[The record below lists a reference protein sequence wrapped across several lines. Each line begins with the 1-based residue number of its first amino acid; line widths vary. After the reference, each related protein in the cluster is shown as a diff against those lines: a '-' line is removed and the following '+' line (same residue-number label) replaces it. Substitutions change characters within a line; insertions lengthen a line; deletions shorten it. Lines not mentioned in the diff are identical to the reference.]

1 MAVSFIV
8 ITSRVF
14 KVSSFLVIV
23 ANSVVLGLTQD
34 NESLESQK
42 ILENQNLFFFAF
54 FCFEIL
60 VKLSG
65 EGIRHYI
72 RDRFNWFDGAV
83 VVISAI
89 DITIEYTLRS
99 TSCNNKKINYP

>member
-1 MAVSFIV
+1 MSSRPFKIASFFI
-8 ITSRVF
+8 I
-14 KVSSFLVIV
+14 L
-23 ANSVVLGLTQD
+23 ANTVVLGLTQD
-34 NESLESQK
+34 NESKQTQL
-42 ILENQNLFFFAF
+42 ILENLNLFFFAF

-60 VKLSG
+60 VKLLG

-89 DITIEYTLRS
+89 DITIEYTLRNLN
-99 TSCNNKKINYP
+99 CNNKTNHLHNLPFL